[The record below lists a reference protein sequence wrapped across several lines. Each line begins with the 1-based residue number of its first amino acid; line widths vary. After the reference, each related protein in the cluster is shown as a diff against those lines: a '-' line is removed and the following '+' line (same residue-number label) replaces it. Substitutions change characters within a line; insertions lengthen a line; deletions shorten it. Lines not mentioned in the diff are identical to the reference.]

1 MSEMSE
7 ISIAVWFK
15 HDVCVSP
22 AFYKE
27 NMTECM
33 ESSLACNHTSDSD
46 VRVARSSPI
55 CLITSMIRKSPICV
69 IMSMIRRSPVCLIMG
84 A

>member
-1 MSEMSE
+1 MSE

-15 HDVCVSP
+15 HDVCVAP

-33 ESSLACNHTSDSD
+33 ESNPVCNHTSDSD
-46 VRVARSSPI
+46 V
-55 CLITSMIRKSPICV
+55 ITSMIRKSPISL
-69 IMSMIRRSPVCLIMG
+69 IMSMIGRSLVCLIMG
-84 A
+84 V